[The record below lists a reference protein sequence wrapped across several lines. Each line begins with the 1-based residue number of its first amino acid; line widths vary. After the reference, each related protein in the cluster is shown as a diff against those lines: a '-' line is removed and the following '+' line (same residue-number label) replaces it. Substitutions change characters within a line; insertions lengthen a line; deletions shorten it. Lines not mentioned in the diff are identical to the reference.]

1 MEEALGVVIASL
13 LARCRRPCRSVAR
26 SEDRNRKKWKNE
38 TRSNMHVAEM
48 HGLAVRAGMV
58 TPPLSQQGGSEPR
71 GRIQEA
77 YCIHTA
83 AAGQTK

>member
-1 MEEALGVVIASL
+1 
-13 LARCRRPCRSVAR
+13 
-26 SEDRNRKKWKNE
+26 
-38 TRSNMHVAEM
+38 MHVAEM